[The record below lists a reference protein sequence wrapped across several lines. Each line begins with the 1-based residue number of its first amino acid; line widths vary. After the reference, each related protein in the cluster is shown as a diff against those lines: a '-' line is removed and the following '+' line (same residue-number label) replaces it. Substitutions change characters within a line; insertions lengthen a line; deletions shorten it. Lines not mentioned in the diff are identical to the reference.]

1 MLAYSMT
8 PEDVLAYLLNNLYF
22 SSFSLDDFLVLLEA
36 VPNTQ
41 RLLTYLL
48 DSTEFKLDY
57 DINPK
62 VIYVLVIP
70 EGTGSVS
77 EEVTV

>member
-1 MLAYSMT
+1 MT

-57 DINPK
+57 DINP
-62 VIYVLVIP
+62 YVLVIP